1 MIEALRAVL
10 EAEPLIAYALL
21 FGSRAQGSAHAHSD
35 VDLAIGT
42 RQGSEL
48 TLEALGLLTAALE
61 KAARTRV
68 DLVLLDEAPPGL
80 AYRAFRDGKT
90 IFVRDRDA
98 LVGRR
103 VRAILE
109 YLDFQPIETLCAE
122 GVLRTGHGR

>member
-1 MIEALRAVL
+1 MIEALRAAL
-10 EAEPLIAYALL
+10 EAEPLVAYALL
-21 FGSRAQGSAHAHSD
+21 FGSRARGAAHTLSD

-42 RQGSEL
+42 RPGSGL

-61 KAARTRV
+61 SAARTRV

-90 IFVRDRDA
+90 IFVRDRGV
-98 LVGRR
+98 LVARR

-122 GVLRTGHGR
+122 GVLKARHGR